1 MINGEAQIMST
12 NIFCAEPALDEA
24 CRRLVPELVSLLN
37 EGSLDLQ
44 ELSVNYDPVTK
55 RCQVF
60 VDDGMGPMRDT
71 QIPLAPSAVI
81 ALARIL
87 ATIAGKSLDRDAPF
101 LSCSL
106 VSGLRFH
113 AALPPVADGPS
124 CSIRTHAR
132 ILRPASD
139 FGTPEQVELMRRAVF
154 ERRTI
159 LIAGGTFSGKTT
171 LLNSLLNLIPASERL
186 LVAEDEHEL
195 IIRPGN
201 VTRRRATAKAD
212 LRRHVIEALRDRPDW
227 IIVGEVRGAEARD
240 MLEAAS
246 VGHPSMSTVHANGC
260 DAALSRMA
268 RLAGSDPQFV
278 NEALDLVL
286 YLQRTPNG
294 QRRVAEIKEL

>member
-1 MINGEAQIMST
+1 MST
-12 NIFCAEPALDEA
+12 GIYCAKPELEDA
-24 CRRLVPELVSLLN
+24 CRRLVPELVNLLN
-37 EGSLDLQ
+37 DGSLGLQ
-44 ELSVNYDPVTK
+44 ELSVNYDPVTV
-55 RCQVF
+55 RCRVF
-60 VDDGMGPMRDT
+60 VDDGKGPMRDIRIT
-71 QIPLAPSAVI
+71 LPPGAII

-106 VSGLRFH
+106 ASGLRFH

-132 ILRPASD
+132 ILRPMSD
-139 FGTPEQVELMRRAVF
+139 FGTPEQVEFMSRAVL

-171 LLNSLLNLIPASERL
+171 LLNSLLNLIPANERL

-227 IIVGEVRGAEARD
+227 LIVGEVRGAEARD

-246 VGHPSMSTVHANGC
+246 VGHPSMSTVHANGS
-260 DAALSRMA
+260 DAALA
-268 RLAGSDPQFV
+268 RLARLADCDPQFV
-278 NEALDLVL
+278 SEALDLVL
-286 YLQRTPNG
+286 YLKRMPDG